1 MGRGTPLARSR
12 VEVAMSVL
20 VEITAAMAGVAI
32 GIGAARLFL
41 EGILAFAFR
50 GR

>member
-1 MGRGTPLARSR
+1 MD
-12 VEVAMSVL
+12 VVI
-20 VEITAAMAGVAI
+20 EIAAALSGIALGVAT
-32 GIGAARLFL
+32 ARLCL